1 MCRNDRR
8 PNPKVRQSC
17 SYHIGIN
24 RFLAI
29 LVEIERTDMQRLVD
43 VADHM
48 SQHPQRLPLTQDRR
62 ALVWSSVAQ
71 DVDALFGDLHYIVTA
86 GPCCSQ
92 LVLLL
97 LDGDIRVMKD
107 TMLRIVLHIVL
118 FIG

>member
-8 PNPKVRQSC
+8 SDPKVRQPS
-17 SYHIGIN
+17 SDHIGIN
-24 RFLAI
+24 WFLAI
-29 LVEIERTDMQRLVD
+29 PIEIERADTERLVK

-48 SQHPQRLPLTQDRR
+48 SQHPKCLPLAQDRR

-97 LDGDIRVMKD
+97 LEGDIRVMKD